1 MSKTKLIVALCA
13 SAMCAGTAGA
23 AWEPEKPVEFVVAS
37 NAGGGSDIF
46 TRQIQSIIGKYK
58 LMKSPIVVLNKGGGS
73 GSDGFV
79 YGSANANDPYRVTF
93 GTNNEYLLPLVVKV
107 GYSADSLLP
116 VAALAL
122 DEFLLWVPNDSP
134 YKDAKSFIEA
144 AKTKPDGLR
153 MGGSQAKDTDQTL
166 VSMITEATGAKITY
180 IPFKSGSEAAVQ
192 LAGGHIDANLNNP
205 SENIGQWKA
214 GMVRP
219 LCVFSN
225 KRMAAGPKVTK
236 DMGWADIPLCKDEGI
251 AIDVYQMPR
260 TIWLPVGAS
269 KDAVD
274 FYTGVFRKVSETP
287 EWKEYIERSSQ
298 TGGFMGGEELKNYTT
313 KDAERASGV
322 FKREGWLVK

>member
-13 SAMCAGTAGA
+13 SAMCVGTAGA

-46 TRQIQSIIGKYK
+46 TRQIQAIIGKYK

-107 GYSADSLLP
+107 GYSADSLVP

-134 YKDAKSFIEA
+134 YKDAKSFVEA
-144 AKTKPDGLR
+144 SKTKPDGLR

-166 VSMITEATGAKITY
+166 VSMIAHATGAKITY

-192 LAGGHIDANLNNP
+192 LAGGHIDGNVNNP
-205 SENIGQWKA
+205 SENVGQWKA

-219 LCVFSN
+219 LCVFST

-236 DMGWADIPLCKDEGI
+236 DMSWADIPLCKDEGI
-251 AIDVYQMPR
+251 PIDIYQMPR
-260 TIWLPVGAS
+260 TIWLPKGVS
-269 KDAVD
+269 QDVVD
-274 FYTGVFRKVSETP
+274 FYTEIFRKVNDTP
-287 EWKEYIERSSQ
+287 EWKEYIEKSSQ
-298 TGGFMGGEELKNYTT
+298 TGGFISGNDLNTYIKNEIAGTGE
-313 KDAERASGV
+313 V
-322 FKREGWLVK
+322 FKREGWLVQ